1 MWEYAAAWK
10 HPLPLPSSTHL
21 PQKHQTSLKGM
32 AAWPCSG
39 EHEFFSKKILPN
51 PDSSIYFLPH
61 GRRKAPVIQSGC
73 SSGVERNLAKVD
85 VVGSNPIIRSIF
97 LSEACPSRAGFFI
110 TRTIRPPPEFRQKEK
125 PEQTRPFFVLTRI
138 SIRNRPRKQKIE
150 LRQWHRPNGINCAT
164 FYFFDFY
171 SVPDIFVSFHIQQIL
186 NIL

>member
-10 HPLPLPSSTHL
+10 HPLPLPSSIHL

-32 AAWPCSG
+32 AAWSCSG

-97 LSEACPSRAGFFI
+97 YPRPAHQEQAFLLPGQLSHGRPALHGIEPAIGRTSAEASSGI
-110 TRTIRPPPEFRQKEK
+110 PPERKKADNPPAAGEPFRAFCPYAPALLIKK
-125 PEQTRPFFVLTRI
+125 AP
-138 SIRNRPRKQKIE
+138 
-150 LRQWHRPNGINCAT
+150 A
-164 FYFFDFY
+164 
-171 SVPDIFVSFHIQQIL
+171 
-186 NIL
+186 